1 MCIANSSGG
10 GINVADTML
19 KAETRIR
26 EVKSFVEKEILQA
39 ELEINGYKMDRECLM
54 DYDVEI
60 ETLQTYKQKLETI
73 LRMLSEV

>member
-1 MCIANSSGG
+1 M
-10 GINVADTML
+10 ADTML